1 MDNLISCKKVLK
13 RERPYVST
21 SSLYE
26 KMHFGF
32 VSKLH
37 TFGYSKVY
45 HTMAPTINRNY
56 QLYGPGPLARR
67 MGGLATRPP
76 VYSLVVTALQGI
88 VLGLGSAIAWKVA
101 VLDPETKVF
110 EDYYKENPPR

>member
-1 MDNLISCKKVLK
+1 
-13 RERPYVST
+13 
-21 SSLYE
+21 
-26 KMHFGF
+26 
-32 VSKLH
+32 
-37 TFGYSKVY
+37 
-45 HTMAPTINRNY
+45 MAPTINRNY

-67 MGGLATRPP
+67 MGGLAARPP

-88 VLGLGSAIAWKVA
+88 AIGLGSAIAWKVA

>member
-1 MDNLISCKKVLK
+1 
-13 RERPYVST
+13 
-21 SSLYE
+21 
-26 KMHFGF
+26 
-32 VSKLH
+32 
-37 TFGYSKVY
+37 
-45 HTMAPTINRNY
+45 MAPTINRNY

-67 MGGLATRPP
+67 MGGLAARPP

-88 VLGLGSAIAWKVA
+88 VLGLGSAIVWKVA